1 MTATQII
8 VKFVSMKYFILS
20 VISLLAFVL
29 PMNAQWVRP
38 DYNSIFGEIQPSYE
52 YSYEEIMIPGGPQ
65 EPKENGERVQLL
77 VRIYK
82 PVGEGPFPVVST
94 RTPYIYAGVSK
105 DNPKGLGDTNA
116 LGREYAKRGI
126 VYVQQDCRGKG
137 GSEGFYKPNI
147 YEREDG
153 KALYDWMAEQP
164 WCGNIGIFGSSYTAL
179 TGWIVADILPDK
191 VKGLYLQHYGV
202 DRHISCYRAGLFRQ
216 DIMSGWTIDNAEE
229 DIIRPKRMAGQGP
242 GEAYYDFYLYRP
254 QVLADEAVLGQKL
267 QYYRDWITH
276 TDYTD
281 PYWNKGVWGD
291 LKRIPAEIDIPVTVV
306 AGQFDHHEEGTLL
319 GYERLNSKT
328 KAMSRLILGSWDHSS
343 RPSPTHV
350 PYEHSRDF
358 NLNRDQFEWF
368 HQLLVENEI
377 PEAEVRVYNIEA
389 DEWMNLD
396 SWPIKKDKTKKLYLA
411 EGQKLIDK
419 KPHKSDLSYDYNP
432 LNPIY
437 AMGGETLFTSQGR
450 VASRQQPET
459 GLRDDMLS
467 FVSEPLKEDICIAG
481 AIKLLLTMS
490 TDVDDTAFAF
500 TLSEVTP
507 DGKAYNMR
515 TSITTLGY
523 RKDILGPRQTYTP
536 GTKESIEIV
545 ALPIVWT
552 VKAGNRLR
560 IDVKS
565 SNFPEYAVHSNYAG
579 VWSEQEKTRI
589 AHQTIYLG
597 GKDAS
602 HIELPLIKR

>member
-1 MTATQII
+1 MLTLKPMRSYLLSIFTLII
-8 VKFVSMKYFILS
+8 IAIPVS
-20 VISLLAFVL
+20 
-29 PMNAQWVRP
+29 AQWGQV
-38 DYNSIFGEIQPSYE
+38 DYESIFNGVEPSYE
-52 YSYEEIMIPGGPQ
+52 YTYEEVMIPGGRQDPGPDG
-65 EPKENGERVQLL
+65 EPVKLL

-94 RTPYIYAGVSK
+94 RTPYIYSGVSK
-105 DNPKGLGDTNA
+105 ENPKGLGDFNPLA
-116 LGREYAKRGI
+116 REYARRGF

-164 WCGNIGIFGSSYTAL
+164 WCGDIGIFGESYTAL

-229 DIIRPKRMAGQGP
+229 DIIRPKRQPGQGA

-254 QVLADEAVLGQKL
+254 QVTADEAVLGQGL

-281 PYWNKGVWGD
+281 PYWNEGVWGD
-291 LKRIPAEIDIPVTVV
+291 LKRIPAEVEIPVTII

-319 GYERLNSKT
+319 GYERLNDET
-328 KAMSRLILGSWDHSS
+328 KKKSRLILGSWNHSS
-343 RPSPTHV
+343 RPTPTHV
-350 PYEHSRDF
+350 PYEHSADF
-358 NLNRDQFEWF
+358 VMNSDKFEWF
-368 HQLLVENEI
+368 YNLLVKKEE
-377 PEAEVRVYNIEA
+377 PKGEVKVYNIEA
-389 DEWMNLD
+389 DEWLELD
-396 SWPIKKDKTKKLYLA
+396 TWPIETSSNKKLYLSEDKTLTEKRPSKATA
-411 EGQKLIDK
+411 E
-419 KPHKSDLSYDYNP
+419 YDYDP
-432 LNPIY
+432 MDPVY
-437 AMGGETLFTSQGR
+437 AIGGETMFTSSGR
-450 VASRQQPET
+450 TGSRQQPEA
-459 GLRDDMLS
+459 GYRDDVLS
-467 FVSEPLKEDICIAG
+467 FVSEPLEEDMSIAG
-481 AIKLLLTMS
+481 AIKLFLTMS

-500 TLSEVTP
+500 TLSEITP
-507 DGKAYNMR
+507 DGKTWNMR

-523 RKDILGPRQTYTP
+523 RHDLLGPREVYVP
-536 GTKESIEIV
+536 NTKETIEIV
-545 ALPIVWT
+545 AIPIVWT

-565 SNFPEYAVHSNYAG
+565 SNFPEYAVHSNFAG
-579 VWSEQEKTRI
+579 VWSEQGRTRV

-597 GKDAS
+597 GEEGS
-602 HIELPLIKR
+602 YLEFPLLD